1 MTSTYDANDE
11 QAQLWNG
18 PSGQSWVAAQ
28 SLLDRAFR
36 PFEDRLVEA
45 ASTGPHRRVLDIGCG
60 TGSTTLAV
68 ARRLGAASRCVGVDI
83 SEPMLALARTRG
95 AHEGSPAEFIRADA
109 QTYPFEAGIFDL
121 VVSRFGVMFFDDPV
135 RAFANVRRASAN
147 GAELR
152 CIAWRGA
159 ADNPFMTTAE
169 RAAAPL
175 LPALPARQPDAPGQ
189 FAFAN
194 PTRVHGILAESGWSG
209 IDIQAI
215 DVECAFPAEA
225 LTSYFTRLG
234 PVARVLQEVDDE
246 TRARVIDAVRPAFDA
261 YVHGDEVRFT
271 AACWMVGASA
281 GVRRNATD

>member
-28 SLLDRAFR
+28 ALLDRAFT

-45 ASTGPHRRVLDIGCG
+45 ASTGSHRRVLDIGCG

-68 ARRLGAASRCVGVDI
+68 ARRLGAASRCVGIDI

-109 QTYPFEAGIFDL
+109 QTYPFEAGVFDL

-135 RAFANVRRASAN
+135 RAFANLRRACADD
-147 GAELR
+147 AKMR
-152 CIAWRGA
+152 CIAWRSA

-189 FAFAN
+189 FACAN
-194 PTRVHGILAESGWSG
+194 RTRVHGILAESGWSG
-209 IDIQAI
+209 IDIQPI
-215 DVECAFPAEA
+215 DVECAFPARE

-246 TRARVIDAVRPAFDA
+246 TRARVIDVVRPAFDA
-261 YVHGDEVRFT
+261 YVRGDEIRFT